1 VINLLIG
8 FLGAVL
14 TTNQPAAATN
24 SVSGPGTV
32 AAILPAT
39 TDPNEIEKELQKVM
53 DEDDRA
59 QGEIDQWIR
68 DNDEFAAKGAGIPPA
83 QLRRK
88 IQERLEPVRKAY
100 EDFIERHPTHSR
112 ARVAF
117 ASFLGDTKDEESA
130 EDQLEKAL
138 ALDTNNPAIYNN
150 LANIYGHIGPV
161 KKAFEFYGKAIALNP
176 LEPVYY
182 HNFGTTVYL
191 FRNDA
196 MECFNLN
203 LAQVFAK
210 AFELY
215 SNAMRLDPD
224 NFPLASDV
232 AQTYYGIQPLRTE
245 EALQAWTNAL
255 HIAHD
260 EIERE
265 GVYIHFARIKN
276 MAGRFAEAHAELDSV
291 TNDMYLELKHRIE
304 RNINEKES
312 AAKTNAPPAATTE
325 NKAPSPP

>member
-1 VINLLIG
+1 VIAVLIG

-14 TTNQPAAATN
+14 TTNQPAMSSTG
-24 SVSGPGTV
+24 VSGAV
-32 AAILPAT
+32 AT
-39 TDPNEIEKELQKVM
+39 TLPVANDPNEIEKEFQKLM

-68 DNDEFAAKGAGIPPA
+68 ENDEFAAKGAGIPPA

-88 IQERLEPVRKAY
+88 IQQRLDPVRKAY
-100 EDFIERHPTHSR
+100 EDFIEQHPRHTR

-117 ASFLGDTKDEESA
+117 ASFLGDTKDEDSA

-138 ALDTNNPAIYNN
+138 ALDTNSPAIYNN

-196 MECFNLN
+196 MEYFSLTME
-203 LAQVFAK
+203 QVFAK
-210 AFELY
+210 AFALY

-276 MAGRFAEAHAELDSV
+276 MAGRFVEARAHLDAI
-291 TNDMYLELKHRIE
+291 TNDMYMELKHRIE

-312 AAKTNAPPAATTE
+312 AAKTNAPAAPTE
-325 NKAPSPP
+325 KKEPSPP

>member
-1 VINLLIG
+1 MINLLIG

-14 TTNQPAAATN
+14 TTNQPAASSNAVT
-24 SVSGPGTV
+24 GAV
-32 AAILPAT
+32 AATAADPAQ
-39 TDPNEIEKELQKVM
+39 IEKEFQKVM

-59 QGEIDQWIR
+59 QEEIDQWIR
-68 DNDEFAAKGAGIPPA
+68 DNEEFAAKGAALPPA
-83 QLRRK
+83 QLKRK

-100 EDFIERHPTHSR
+100 EDFIERHPNYSR
-112 ARVAF
+112 ARIAF

-138 ALDTNNPAIYNN
+138 TLDTNNPAIYNN

-161 KKAFEFYGKAIALNP
+161 KKAFEFYGKALALNP
-176 LEPVYY
+176 IEPVYY

-196 MECFNLN
+196 MEYFNLTM
-203 LAQVFAK
+203 AQVFAK

-232 AQTYYGIQPLRTE
+232 AQTYYGIQPMRTE
-245 EALQAWTNAL
+245 EALKAWTNAL

-276 MAGRFAEAHAELDSV
+276 MAGRFAEARTHLEAI
-291 TNDMYLELKHRIE
+291 TNEMYLELKHRLE
-304 RNINEKES
+304 RNINEKEN
-312 AAKTNAPPAATTE
+312 AAKTNAPPAASGE
-325 NKAPSPP
+325 KKEPSLP